1 MVLVTRVS
9 TRAQLLRRVGQGL
22 LWLAVAV
29 VVLRGIA
36 SIAGQ
41 DRAGEVP
48 ERPSVAVAAER
59 FPAAEAQAFA
69 AGFARA
75 YLTFA
80 PGRQEWVPLALEPY
94 LSPALRDD
102 AGLRVPDEGAN
113 QVVEQATVARVERL
127 DDRHALITV
136 AATVANETVT
146 TRYLTVPVGRDARGA
161 LAVYDYPSFG
171 PPPMRAELQEP
182 AAEELPREEARDV
195 EDVLER
201 FFPVYFAGRGDE
213 AELDYFLPPGRHL
226 RTLEERYRF
235 LRLESVSRPVGAGGG
250 RVVLA
255 AVEVQDAESRARHVL
270 RYRVGLERRD
280 RWYVRDL
287 NAA

>member
-1 MVLVTRVS
+1 VTRVS
-9 TRAQLLRRVGQGL
+9 TRGQLLRRVGQGL

-29 VVLRGIA
+29 VVLRGLA

-41 DRAGEVP
+41 DRAGELRA
-48 ERPSVAVAAER
+48 RPAVALAGER

-80 PGRQEWVPLALEPY
+80 PGRQEWVSLALEPY
-94 LSPALRDD
+94 VSPSLRDY
-102 AGLRVPDEGAN
+102 AGLRVPEEGAN

-146 TRYLTVPVGRDARGA
+146 TRYLTVPVGRDGRGA

-171 PPPMRAELQEP
+171 PPPMRAQIEEP
-182 AAEELPREEARDV
+182 AAEELPREEARAV

-201 FFPVYFAGRGDE
+201 FFPVYYAGRGGE

-235 LRLESVSRPVGAGGG
+235 LGLESVSRPAGAAGAA

-255 AVEVQDAESRARHVL
+255 VVEVQDAESRARHVL